1 MKSDFVILWE
11 AHRGGG
17 GKELPESTPASF
29 EYGWRLGGIP
39 EADVNST
46 RDGVLM
52 SLHDGTLDRTARS
65 LKPEWR
71 GKPISELDSAEVRSV
86 DIGSEMWPN
95 QRVPSIDE
103 LIARLRDDPDK
114 EIIID
119 YKSAPLQ
126 QLADLIHAGGVARQV
141 TLATTDET
149 VAAEFRRLALDVRIK
164 IWIGGSRGDI
174 MNRFREFAA
183 RGFGGFEQVQLHLAH
198 EGGGGWPF
206 RLTREDIR
214 EALDRTAE
222 AGVLLQLFVMEFNRE
237 ELFALLDLGV
247 RSFAVDYPHR
257 FTLLTAEY
265 EAAKS
270 WK

>member
-114 EIIID
+114 ERD
-119 YKSAPLQ
+119 HHRLQVRSA
-126 QLADLIHAGGVARQV
+126 A
-141 TLATTDET
+141 
-149 VAAEFRRLALDVRIK
+149 
-164 IWIGGSRGDI
+164 
-174 MNRFREFAA
+174 AA
-183 RGFGGFEQVQLHLAH
+183 RGSDPCRRRGPPGHAC
-198 EGGGGWPF
+198 
-206 RLTREDIR
+206 D
-214 EALDRTAE
+214 
-222 AGVLLQLFVMEFNRE
+222 
-237 ELFALLDLGV
+237 
-247 RSFAVDYPHR
+247 HR
-257 FTLLTAEY
+257 
-265 EAAKS
+265 
-270 WK
+270 